1 MKILIALFIFFI
13 ILALLVLLF
22 ALKSYADGVSEED
35 FKSEPISKDDI

>member
-22 ALKSYADGVSEED
+22 ALKSYAEGVSEED
-35 FKSEPISKDDI
+35 FKAEPLSKDDI